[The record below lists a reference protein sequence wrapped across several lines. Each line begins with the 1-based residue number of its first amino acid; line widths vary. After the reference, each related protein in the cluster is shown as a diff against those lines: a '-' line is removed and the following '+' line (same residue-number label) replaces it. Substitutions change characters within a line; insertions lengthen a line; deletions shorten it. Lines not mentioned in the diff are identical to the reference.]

1 MKMSRVRMVAHIDRQ
16 RRRLVALLCVLI
28 VACGGGDPRIVP
40 DSDGD
45 GIDDVTEGRSDP
57 GGPLDSDG
65 DGTPDYLDLDS
76 DDDTLPDE
84 EEHPG
89 GPLLDADGDGLPD
102 VRDRDADDN
111 GLPDGDEPTGDL
123 DGDGT
128 PDFRDADDD
137 GDGLWDRDEWGEPG
151 PVDTDDDGTPD
162 YRDPDSDDDTIL
174 DRDEGD
180 ADTDGNGVPDRRQLD
195 ADNDRYLDADE
206 AGDANPATRP
216 VDTDDDGTPDFQDP
230 DSDGDGLSDLREK
243 ELGTNRI
250 DADSDDDGVTDL
262 VEVEACDEAAC
273 AGEVLDGDVS
283 PRTRGSL
290 VFLVPFGSAA
300 SPESEQFAFSSELT
314 KADVYFLIDTT
325 STMDAAIASVRDSL
339 AAPDGLIARARED
352 IQEVWFGVGAF
363 DDYPVTPY
371 GNAMYGGRAFYHLA
385 DVSASADAA
394 QTAVNGL
401 TTHAGGDLPESLIPA
416 LHAVATGEGLGASSG
431 WRDARVDSGQGFS
444 PCPSGRHGWP
454 CFRPDAL
461 PIIVAITDQEPHNGP
476 GGFAAYDNGVL
487 GADAPTY
494 AEARDALLGLRARV
508 VGVAVGGGGKQTLD
522 ILATDTGAFNFAGE
536 RLVSVTD
543 GAGVADSLISQLST
557 LANQA
562 PVDVS
567 LTLRDA
573 PGDGVDARTLI
584 ERLSVFT
591 GDTLDDGSP
600 CTPGTAEDRSGDG
613 HPETFVNVAPGM
625 PVCFEVRA
633 RNRAVPPTGKAQ
645 LIKATLEV
653 LGDGF
658 TPLDAREIYFLIPPD
673 ITVPVVL

>member
-1 MKMSRVRMVAHIDRQ
+1 MNRQ
-16 RRRLVALLCVLI
+16 RRLAGALVWVLC
-28 VACGGGDPRIVP
+28 VACGGSDPRPLP

-57 GGPLDSDG
+57 AGPLDSDG

-76 DDDTLPDE
+76 DDDNIPDA

-89 GPLLDADGDGLPD
+89 GPLLDADDDGLPD
-102 VRDRDADDN
+102 VRDADADGN
-111 GLPDGDEPTGDL
+111 GIPDGDEPAGDL
-123 DGDGT
+123 DRDST
-128 PDFRDADDD
+128 PDFRDVDDD
-137 GDGLWDRDEWGEPG
+137 GDLISDHDEWGEFG

-162 YRDPDSDDDTIL
+162 YRDTDSDNDTIL
-174 DRDEGD
+174 DRYEGD
-180 ADTDGNGVPDRRQLD
+180 ADTDGDGVPDRQQLD

-206 AGDANPATRP
+206 AGDDDPVTPP

-230 DSDGDGLSDLREK
+230 DSDGDGLSDVREG
-243 ELGTNRI
+243 ELGTDRAE
-250 DADSDDDGVTDL
+250 ADSDGDGVTDL
-262 VEVEACDEAAC
+262 VEVEACRSVDCE
-273 AGEVLDGDVS
+273 GDVLDGESS

-290 VFLVPFGSAA
+290 VFLVPFGSPA

-363 DDYPVTPY
+363 DDYPVAPY
-371 GNAMYGGRAFYHLA
+371 GDPIYGGRAFYHLA
-385 DVSASADAA
+385 DVSPSAVAA
-394 QTAVNGL
+394 QAAVNGL
-401 TTHAGGDLPESLIPA
+401 TTHAGGDLPESLVPA

-431 WRDARVDSGQGFS
+431 WSDARADGGQGFA
-444 PCPSGRHGWP
+444 PCPDRRRGWP

-461 PIIVAITDQEPHNGP
+461 PIIVAITDQEQHNGP
-476 GGFAAYDNGVL
+476 GGFAAYDDGVL
-487 GADAPTY
+487 GTSAPTY
-494 AEARDALLGLRARV
+494 AQSRDALLDLRARV

-522 ILATDTGAFNFAGE
+522 ILASETGAFNFAGE
-536 RLVSVTD
+536 RLVSVTE
-543 GAGVADSLISQLST
+543 GAGVADSLIAQLST

-567 LTLRDA
+567 LTVRDA
-573 PGDGVDARTLI
+573 PGDDVDAGVLI
-584 ERLSVFT
+584 ERLSVFA

-600 CTPGTAEDRSGDG
+600 CTPGVSEDRSGDG
-613 HPETFVNVAPGM
+613 TPETFVDVAPGM
-625 PVCFEVRA
+625 PVCFEVRV
-633 RNRAVPPTGKAQ
+633 RNRAVPPTGEAQ

-673 ITVPVVL
+673 IAVPVVL